1 MRGLRGPKRR
11 WLGWLV
17 AIAYLLGSMA
27 PSLAAPISVNLSD
40 LSGLAAHDTNKWT
53 VEHQHRHTG
62 IEPATHSR
70 DAATSDDD
78 HAGQHRNGDG
88 HVNCCGSALCL
99 SAVSPET
106 LSFLN
111 FGVPQSRCESARDSM
126 ADEGAFG
133 RLYRPPIA

>member
-1 MRGLRGPKRR
+1 MRGLRGLKRR
-11 WLGWLV
+11 RLGWLV
-17 AIAYLLGSMA
+17 AIAYLLGSMS
-27 PSLAAPISVNLSD
+27 PSLAAPISVNLAD
-40 LSGLAAHDTNKWT
+40 LSGLAAHDTYKWT
-53 VEHQHRHTG
+53 VEHPHRHAG
-62 IEPATHSR
+62 IEPAAHAH

-78 HAGQHRNGDG
+78 HAGKDRNGDW
-88 HVNCCGSALCL
+88 HANCCGSALCL

-111 FGVPQSRCESARDSM
+111 FGAPQSRCESAPDSM